1 MPVDFD
7 RCIPRN
13 STSSF
18 KYDARADIFG
28 KQDVIPLWVADM
40 DFAVPES
47 VQRALA
53 ERAAH
58 PIFGYTLPPE
68 SLYDAL
74 INWLNKHHN
83 WKVQRESIVLCPGV
97 VPSLNAAILALTQ
110 PKDAVIV
117 QPPVYA
123 PFISAP
129 KITGRNLMLNSLK
142 FENGSYSFDLNHFEQ
157 CVTEGARMLLLCS
170 PHNPV
175 GRVWQEQ
182 ELRPLLEIC
191 HRYGVTVISDE
202 IHADLT
208 YSGIQHIPLA
218 KLADGKVKVITA
230 VAPSKAFNIPG
241 LGLSALLVPEEKD
254 RLAIGKV
261 FDTLHISAANPFSI
275 AAFEAAYRG
284 GEEWF
289 DELLIYL
296 EDTRDFVRTFLN
308 QHLPKIKLIEPE
320 GTYLLWLDC
329 REMKLSDSQLKR
341 FFVEEAGV
349 GLSPGILF
357 GEQGSGFMRIN
368 IGAPRSVIAQ
378 ALEQIARAN
387 QAL

>member
-1 MPVDFD
+1 
-7 RCIPRN
+7 
-13 STSSF
+13 
-18 KYDARADIFG
+18 
-28 KQDVIPLWVADM
+28 
-40 DFAVPES
+40 
-47 VQRALA
+47 
-53 ERAAH
+53 
-58 PIFGYTLPPE
+58 
-68 SLYDAL
+68 
-74 INWLNKHHN
+74 
-83 WKVQRESIVLCPGV
+83 
-97 VPSLNAAILALTQ
+97 
-110 PKDAVIV
+110 
-117 QPPVYA
+117 
-123 PFISAP
+123 
-129 KITGRNLMLNSLK
+129 
-142 FENGSYSFDLNHFEQ
+142 
-157 CVTEGARMLLLCS
+157 
-170 PHNPV
+170 
-175 GRVWQEQ
+175 
-182 ELRPLLEIC
+182 
-191 HRYGVTVISDE
+191 
-202 IHADLT
+202 
-208 YSGIQHIPLA
+208 
-218 KLADGKVKVITA
+218 VKVITA